1 MLKLPRLHRRLLYDA
16 RLQPKTVKTV
26 AEQAKCGL
34 SQFPAQM
41 SDGGPHDLSAVDW
54 PTRFSS
60 QASFAVLWRKL
71 WLN

>member
-41 SDGGPHDLSAVDW
+41 SDGGPHDLSAVD
-54 PTRFSS
+54 
-60 QASFAVLWRKL
+60 
-71 WLN
+71 